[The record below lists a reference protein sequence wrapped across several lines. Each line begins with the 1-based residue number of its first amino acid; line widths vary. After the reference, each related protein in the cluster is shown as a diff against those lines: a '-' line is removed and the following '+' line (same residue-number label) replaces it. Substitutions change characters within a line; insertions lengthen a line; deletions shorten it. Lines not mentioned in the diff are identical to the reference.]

1 MALVLL
7 ADGVAEATAAAA
19 PESVDSE
26 RLAMSDERAATVALL
41 EGNTKIM
48 SIVVG
53 VCSSLSSHAC
63 YRSSPGRT
71 PTAAPRVAHT
81 RYRMQACVVHRS
93 IKNVGREPN

>member
-7 ADGVAEATAAAA
+7 ADGVAEATAAAAA

-53 VCSSLSSHAC
+53 VCSSCVRAAAYPHT
-63 YRSSPGRT
+63 RTIDHSPGARQQL
-71 PTAAPRVAHT
+71 PQGWHT
-81 RYRMQACVVHRS
+81 HNIECKGVFS
-93 IKNVGREPN
+93 IGV